1 MKITAKETKKL
12 QSLLTVKIDR
22 ADANEKKEKHLKD
35 VRRKAEIKGFRKGM
49 APMGLIEKLYGMSAL
64 QDAVNELVTDG
75 INNYIK
81 DNNLNLIGEPIPNE
95 ELQKPLDL
103 EKDEEFEFVFDI
115 ATRPDVDVKF
125 DKKDKVIRYNIK
137 ATAESLKKYKEDTLR
152 QFGSLA
158 DAEKATEEDFMV
170 VDFEQD
176 GNKVEKTYVSLRTL
190 DATSKKK
197 FMSKKVGDTFEVD
210 VVKSF
215 PNETDRASL
224 LRIKKEE
231 FDSTKPLYNV
241 TIKEIKTFKPA
252 EESQD
257 LYDRMFGKDKVKDSK
272 GFENEL
278 KERLE
283 ADYKRDTEFRLRKD
297 IVDFIVKKA
306 DIELPEEFLKR
317 WLYNINEGK
326 FTMEQIEKE
335 FPLFLQD
342 YRWQMIANKIF
353 TEQKM
358 KVEKDE
364 LLEQAK
370 AMTASQFAMYGM
382 TNIPEEQ
389 LNQYAQEILKNGKEI
404 NRIYEKCEED
414 KVLEY
419 VKGIISIEDQ
429 EITPEELSKQME
441 KEATKDPKKTSKK
454 VEKKEEESD
463 VKKSTKK
470 GTKKSE

>member
-1 MKITAKETKKL
+1 
-12 QSLLTVKIDR
+12 
-22 ADANEKKEKHLKD
+22 
-35 VRRKAEIKGFRKGM
+35 
-49 APMGLIEKLYGMSAL
+49 
-64 QDAVNELVTDG
+64 
-75 INNYIK
+75 
-81 DNNLNLIGEPIPNE
+81 
-95 ELQKPLDL
+95 
-103 EKDEEFEFVFDI
+103 
-115 ATRPDVDVKF
+115 
-125 DKKDKVIRYNIK
+125 
-137 ATAESLKKYKEDTLR
+137 
-152 QFGSLA
+152 
-158 DAEKATEEDFMV
+158 
-170 VDFEQD
+170 
-176 GNKVEKTYVSLRTL
+176 
-190 DATSKKK
+190 
-197 FMSKKVGDTFEVD
+197 MSKKVGDTFEVD